1 MRNNS
6 FWTTELSLIDRL
18 FFLLRKFQLRK
29 IDFNN
34 KIVVDFGSW
43 YNANFLQYLRGIT
56 KDNRLVAYDL
66 KLNKDLLK
74 NNWIDT
80 IEWDLNNNITIKE
93 KIDVA
98 ICTAVLEH
106 LEKPDI
112 FLKNIY
118 SILDKD
124 WIIILTVPSIWAK
137 PVLEF
142 LAYRLHLINE
152 YEIRD
157 HKDYYNKAKL
167 EQIFIDAWFQKLNI
181 KHSYFEL
188 FMNNLIIAKK

>member
-6 FWTTELSLIDRL
+6 FWVTDLSLIDKL
-18 FFLLRKFQLRK
+18 FFLLRKFQLRN
-29 IDFNN
+29 INFNN

-43 YNANFLQYLRGIT
+43 YNANFLQYLRSIT
-56 KDNRLVAYDL
+56 NDNRLIAFDL

-74 NNWIDT
+74 KKWIDS
-80 IEWDLNNNITIKE
+80 IEGNLNNKIIIKE
-93 KIDVA
+93 NIDVA

-118 SILDKD
+118 NILDED

-142 LAYRLHLINE
+142 LAYKLHLINE
-152 YEIRD
+152 YEIKD
-157 HKDYYNKAKL
+157 HKDYYDKNKL
-167 EQIFIDAWFQKLNI
+167 EQIFINAWFQKINI